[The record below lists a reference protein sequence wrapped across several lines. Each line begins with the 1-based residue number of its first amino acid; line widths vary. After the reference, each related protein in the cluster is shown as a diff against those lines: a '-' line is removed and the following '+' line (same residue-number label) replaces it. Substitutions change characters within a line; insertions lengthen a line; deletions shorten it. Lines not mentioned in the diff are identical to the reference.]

1 MSYYPLGHIIK
12 NRREE
17 LQLSQEELADGI
29 CSVSTLSRI
38 ENGERM
44 PSKNHYE
51 MLMQRLGYS
60 ALSLDYFTDK
70 QDFIIHEL
78 KFKIRHAYI
87 EKQFDLCQ
95 KLLEEFDALSGER
108 DPVDVQ
114 FIALYDTLLHEKQIP
129 VTEKLEGLEAA
140 LRLTCPQYG
149 DGFEPKVLSY
159 EEIIILNN
167 IAINYEA
174 VGKRPRA
181 IELLY
186 AIKNYYDRQI
196 SSAEE
201 SLRTQPMIL
210 YNLSANL
217 GMAGR
222 YDECIAVC
230 DEAISLARRT
240 YRYSFYE
247 KILYNRAWSMLRRNR
262 EGDREKAKIY
272 LKQAYSFA
280 YAVEDAPVMEK
291 IRTYYRQNFSEDIAE
306 ETNQP
311 AGE

>member
-17 LQLSQEELADGI
+17 LQLSQEDLADGI
-29 CSVSTLSRI
+29 CAVATLSRI

-60 ALSLDYFTDK
+60 ALSLDYLTDK
-70 QDFIIHEL
+70 QDFLIHEL

-87 EKQFDLCQ
+87 EKEFGQCRR
-95 KLLEEFDALSGER
+95 LLEKLTSLTGER
-108 DPVDVQ
+108 STIDTQ
-114 FIALYDTLLHEKQIP
+114 FISLYDTLLNDNALSAAE
-129 VTEKLEGLEAA
+129 TLERLEAA
-140 LRLTCPQYG
+140 LRLTCPKYG
-149 DGFEPKVLSY
+149 KDFVPKVLSY

-181 IELLY
+181 IELFY

-240 YRYSFYE
+240 YRYAYYE
-247 KILYNRAWSMLRRNR
+247 KTLYNRAWSLLRRNHT
-262 EGDREKAKIY
+262 GDREQARLS

-280 YAVEDAPVMEK
+280 HSVDDSEMMDIFQDFYK
-291 IRTYYRQNFSEDIAE
+291 KNFYE
-306 ETNQP
+306 EMLI
-311 AGE
+311 

>member
-1 MSYYPLGHIIK
+1 MSYYPLGYIIK

-17 LQLSQEELADGI
+17 LQLSQEDLAEGI

-38 ENGERM
+38 ENGERI

-87 EKQFDLCQ
+87 EKEFGQCRR
-95 KLLEEFDALSGER
+95 LLEKLTSLTGER
-108 DPVDVQ
+108 STIDTQ
-114 FIALYDTLLHEKQIP
+114 FISLYDTLLNQKSMP
-129 VTEKLEGLEAA
+129 VEEKLERLEAA

-149 DGFEPKVLSY
+149 ENFAPKVLSY
-159 EEIIILNN
+159 EEICILNN
-167 IAINYEA
+167 IAQSYKA
-174 VGKRPRA
+174 LLQRPRT

-186 AIKNYYDRQI
+186 VIKNYYDRQVC
-196 SSAEE
+196 SAEE
-201 SLRTQPMIL
+201 ALRTQPMIL
-210 YNLSANL
+210 YNLSSSL
-217 GMAGR
+217 GLEGR

-230 DEAISLARRT
+230 DEAISLVRRT
-240 YRYSFYE
+240 YRYAYYE
-247 KILYNRAWSMLRRNR
+247 KTLYNRAWSLLRRNHT
-262 EGDREKAKIY
+262 GDREQARLS

-280 YAVEDAPVMEK
+280 YSVDDSEMMDIFQDFYK
-291 IRTYYRQNFSEDIAE
+291 KNFYE
-306 ETNQP
+306 EMLI
-311 AGE
+311 

>member
-1 MSYYPLGHIIK
+1 MSYLQIGYIIK
-12 NRREE
+12 TRREQ
-17 LQLSQEELADGI
+17 LQLSQEDLADGI
-29 CSVSTLSRI
+29 CAVATLSRI

-87 EKQFDLCQ
+87 EKEFGQCRR
-95 KLLEEFDALSGER
+95 LLEKLTSLTGER
-108 DPVDVQ
+108 STIDTQ
-114 FIALYDTLLHEKQIP
+114 FISLYDTLLNDNALSAAE
-129 VTEKLEGLEAA
+129 TLERLEAA
-140 LRLTCPQYG
+140 LRLTCPKYG
-149 DGFEPKVLSY
+149 KDFVPKVLSY

-240 YRYSFYE
+240 YRYAYYE
-247 KILYNRAWSMLRRNR
+247 KTLYNRAWSLLRRNHTGNR
-262 EGDREKAKIY
+262 EQARLS

-280 YAVEDAPVMEK
+280 HSVDDSEMMDIFQDFYK
-291 IRTYYRQNFSEDIAE
+291 KNFYE
-306 ETNQP
+306 EMLI
-311 AGE
+311 

>member
-1 MSYYPLGHIIK
+1 MSYYPLGYIIK

-17 LQLSQEELADGI
+17 LQLSQEDLAEGI

-60 ALSLDYFTDK
+60 AISMDYFTDK
-70 QDFIIHEL
+70 ADFLIHEL

-87 EKQFDLCQ
+87 EKEFGQCRRLLK
-95 KLLEEFDALSGER
+95 KLTSLTGER
-108 DPVDVQ
+108 STIDTQ
-114 FIALYDTLLHEKQIP
+114 FISLYDTLLNDNALSAAE
-129 VTEKLEGLEAA
+129 TLERLEAA
-140 LRLTCPQYG
+140 LRLTCPKYG
-149 DGFEPKVLSY
+149 KDFVPKVLSY

-240 YRYSFYE
+240 YRYAYYE
-247 KILYNRAWSMLRRNR
+247 KTLYNRAWSLLRRNHT
-262 EGDREKAKIY
+262 GDREQARLS

-280 YAVEDAPVMEK
+280 HSVDDSEMMDIFQDFYK
-291 IRTYYRQNFSEDIAE
+291 KNFYE
-306 ETNQP
+306 EMLI
-311 AGE
+311 

>member
-1 MSYYPLGHIIK
+1 MSYYPLGYIIK

-17 LQLSQEELADGI
+17 LQLSQEDLAEGI

-60 ALSLDYFTDK
+60 AISMDYYTDK
-70 QDFIIHEL
+70 SDFLLHEL

-87 EKQFDLCQ
+87 EKEFGQCRR
-95 KLLEEFDALSGER
+95 LLEKLTSLTGER
-108 DPVDVQ
+108 STIDTQ
-114 FIALYDTLLHEKQIP
+114 FISLYDTLLNDNALSAAE
-129 VTEKLEGLEAA
+129 TLERLEAA
-140 LRLTCPQYG
+140 LRLTCPKYG
-149 DGFEPKVLSY
+149 KDFVPKVLSY

-240 YRYSFYE
+240 YRYAYYE
-247 KILYNRAWSMLRRNR
+247 KTLYNRAWSLLRRNHT
-262 EGDREKAKIY
+262 GDREQARLS

-280 YAVEDAPVMEK
+280 HSVDDSEMMDIFQDFYK
-291 IRTYYRQNFSEDIAE
+291 KNFYE
-306 ETNQP
+306 EMLI
-311 AGE
+311 

>member
-1 MSYYPLGHIIK
+1 MSYLQIGYIIK
-12 NRREE
+12 TRREQ
-17 LQLSQEELADGI
+17 LQLSQEDLADGI
-29 CSVSTLSRI
+29 CAVATLSRI

-87 EKQFDLCQ
+87 EKEFGQCRR
-95 KLLEEFDALSGER
+95 LLEKLTSLTGER
-108 DPVDVQ
+108 STIDTQ
-114 FIALYDTLLHEKQIP
+114 FISLYDTLLNDNALSAAE
-129 VTEKLEGLEAA
+129 TLERLEAA
-140 LRLTCPQYG
+140 LRLTCPKYG
-149 DGFEPKVLSY
+149 KDFVPKVLSY

-240 YRYSFYE
+240 YRYAYYE
-247 KILYNRAWSMLRRNR
+247 KTLYNRAWSLLRRNHT
-262 EGDREKAKIY
+262 GDREQARLS

-280 YAVEDAPVMEK
+280 HSVDDSEMMDIFQDFYK
-291 IRTYYRQNFSEDIAE
+291 KNFYE
-306 ETNQP
+306 EMLI
-311 AGE
+311 

>member
-1 MSYYPLGHIIK
+1 MSYYPLGYIIK

-17 LQLSQEELADGI
+17 LQLSQEDLADGI

-38 ENGERM
+38 ENGERI

-60 ALSLDYFTDK
+60 AISMDYFTDK
-70 QDFIIHEL
+70 QDFLIHEL

-87 EKQFDLCQ
+87 EKEFGQCRR
-95 KLLEEFDALSGER
+95 LLEKLTSLTGER
-108 DPVDVQ
+108 STIDTQ
-114 FIALYDTLLHEKQIP
+114 FISLYDTLLNDNALSAAE
-129 VTEKLEGLEAA
+129 TLERLEAA
-140 LRLTCPQYG
+140 LRLTCPKYG
-149 DGFEPKVLSY
+149 KDFVPKVLSY

-240 YRYSFYE
+240 YRYAYYE
-247 KILYNRAWSMLRRNR
+247 KTLYNRAWSLLRRNHT
-262 EGDREKAKIY
+262 GDREQARLS

-280 YAVEDAPVMEK
+280 HSVDDSEMMDIFQDFYK
-291 IRTYYRQNFSEDIAE
+291 KNFYE
-306 ETNQP
+306 EMLI
-311 AGE
+311 

>member
-17 LQLSQEELADGI
+17 LQLSQEDLADGI
-29 CSVSTLSRI
+29 CAVATLSRI

-87 EKQFDLCQ
+87 EKEFGQCRR
-95 KLLEEFDALSGER
+95 LLEKLTSFTGER
-108 DPVDVQ
+108 STIDTQ
-114 FIALYDTLLHEKQIP
+114 FISLYDTLLNDNALSAAE
-129 VTEKLEGLEAA
+129 TLERLEAA
-140 LRLTCPQYG
+140 LRLTCPKYG
-149 DGFEPKVLSY
+149 KDFVPKVLSY

>member
-1 MSYYPLGHIIK
+1 MSYLQIGYIIK
-12 NRREE
+12 TRREQ
-17 LQLSQEELADGI
+17 LQLSQEDLADGI
-29 CSVSTLSRI
+29 CAVATLSRI

-87 EKQFDLCQ
+87 EKEFGQCRR
-95 KLLEEFDALSGER
+95 LLEKLTSLTGER
-108 DPVDVQ
+108 STIDTQ
-114 FIALYDTLLHEKQIP
+114 FISLYDTLLNDNALSAAE
-129 VTEKLEGLEAA
+129 TLERLEAA
-140 LRLTCPQYG
+140 LRLTCPKYG
-149 DGFEPKVLSY
+149 KDFVPKVLSY

-240 YRYSFYE
+240 YRYAFYG
-247 KILYNRAWSMLRRNR
+247 KTLYNRAWSLLRRNHT
-262 EGDREKAKIY
+262 GDREQARLS

-280 YAVEDAPVMEK
+280 HSVDDSEMMDIFQDFYK
-291 IRTYYRQNFSEDIAE
+291 KNFYE
-306 ETNQP
+306 EMLI
-311 AGE
+311 

>member
-1 MSYYPLGHIIK
+1 MSYYPLGYIIK

-17 LQLSQEELADGI
+17 LQLSQEELAEGI

-60 ALSLDYFTDK
+60 AISMDYYTDK
-70 QDFIIHEL
+70 SDFLLHEL

-87 EKQFDLCQ
+87 EKEFGQCRR
-95 KLLEEFDALSGER
+95 LLEKLTSLTGER
-108 DPVDVQ
+108 STIDTQ
-114 FIALYDTLLHEKQIP
+114 FISLYDTLLNDNALSAAE
-129 VTEKLEGLEAA
+129 TLERLEAA
-140 LRLTCPQYG
+140 LRLTCPKYG
-149 DGFEPKVLSY
+149 KDFVPKVLSY

-240 YRYSFYE
+240 YRYAYYE
-247 KILYNRAWSMLRRNR
+247 KTLYNRAWSLLRRNHT
-262 EGDREKAKIY
+262 GDREQARLS

-280 YAVEDAPVMEK
+280 HSVDDSEMMDIFQDFYK
-291 IRTYYRQNFSEDIAE
+291 KNFYE
-306 ETNQP
+306 EMLI
-311 AGE
+311 

>member
-1 MSYYPLGHIIK
+1 MSYYPLGYIIK

-17 LQLSQEELADGI
+17 LQLSQEELAEGI

-60 ALSLDYFTDK
+60 AISMDYYTDK
-70 QDFIIHEL
+70 SDFLLHEL

-87 EKQFDLCQ
+87 EKEFGQCRR
-95 KLLEEFDALSGER
+95 LLEKLTSLTGER
-108 DPVDVQ
+108 STIDTQ
-114 FIALYDTLLHEKQIP
+114 FISLYDTLLNDNALSAAE
-129 VTEKLEGLEAA
+129 TLERLEAA
-140 LRLTCPQYG
+140 LRLTCPKYG
-149 DGFEPKVLSY
+149 KDFVPKVLSY

>member
-1 MSYYPLGHIIK
+1 M
-12 NRREE
+12 
-17 LQLSQEELADGI
+17 
-29 CSVSTLSRI
+29 STLSRI

-87 EKQFDLCQ
+87 EKEFGQCRR
-95 KLLEEFDALSGER
+95 LLEKLTSLTGER
-108 DPVDVQ
+108 STIDTQ
-114 FIALYDTLLHEKQIP
+114 FISLYDTLLNDNALSAAE
-129 VTEKLEGLEAA
+129 TLERLEAA
-140 LRLTCPQYG
+140 LRLTCPKYG
-149 DGFEPKVLSY
+149 KDFVPKVLSY

-240 YRYSFYE
+240 YRYAYYE
-247 KILYNRAWSMLRRNR
+247 KTLYNRAWSLLRRNHT
-262 EGDREKAKIY
+262 GDREQARLS

-280 YAVEDAPVMEK
+280 HSVDDSEMMDIFQDFYK
-291 IRTYYRQNFSEDIAE
+291 KNFYE
-306 ETNQP
+306 EMLI
-311 AGE
+311 

>member
-1 MSYYPLGHIIK
+1 MSYLQIGYIIK
-12 NRREE
+12 TRREQ
-17 LQLSQEELADGI
+17 LQLSQEDLADGI

-87 EKQFDLCQ
+87 EKEFGQCRR
-95 KLLEEFDALSGER
+95 LLEKLTSLTGER
-108 DPVDVQ
+108 STIDTQ
-114 FIALYDTLLHEKQIP
+114 FISLYDTLLNDNALSAAE
-129 VTEKLEGLEAA
+129 TLERLEAA
-140 LRLTCPQYG
+140 LRLTCPKYG
-149 DGFEPKVLSY
+149 KDFVPKVLSY

-240 YRYSFYE
+240 YRYAYYE
-247 KILYNRAWSMLRRNR
+247 KTLYNRAWSLLRRNHT
-262 EGDREKAKIY
+262 GDREQARLS

-280 YAVEDAPVMEK
+280 HSVDDSEMMDIFQDFYK
-291 IRTYYRQNFSEDIAE
+291 KNFYE
-306 ETNQP
+306 EMLI
-311 AGE
+311 

>member
-1 MSYYPLGHIIK
+1 MSYYPLGYIIK

-17 LQLSQEELADGI
+17 LRLSQEELAEGI

-60 ALSLDYFTDK
+60 AISMDYYTDK
-70 QDFIIHEL
+70 SDFLLHEL

-87 EKQFDLCQ
+87 ESEYDLCRE
-95 KLLEEFDALSGER
+95 LLEELIALPGEKSASE
-108 DPVDVQ
+108 DQ
-114 FIALYDTLLHEKQIP
+114 FVALYDTLLNENSMP
-129 VTEKLEGLEAA
+129 VNEKLERLEAA
-140 LRLTCPQYG
+140 MRLTCPRYG
-149 DGFEPKVLSY
+149 PDYIPKLLAY

-167 IAINYEA
+167 IALCYRELDQ
-174 VGKRPRA
+174 RPRA
-181 IELLY
+181 IALCQT
-186 AIKNYYDRQI
+186 IKDHYDRHT
-196 SSAEE
+196 SSTEE
-201 SLRTQPMIL
+201 ALRTQPMIL
-210 YNLSANL
+210 YNLSSDL
-217 GMAGR
+217 GMVGR

-240 YRYSFYE
+240 CRYSFYE
-247 KILYNRAWSMLRRNR
+247 KILYNRAWSMLHRNR

-280 YAVEDAPVMEK
+280 YSVGNSKLMK
-291 IRTYYRQNFSEDIAE
+291 IFSAFYRKNYSEEITD
-306 ETNQP
+306 
-311 AGE
+311 

>member
-1 MSYYPLGHIIK
+1 MSYYPLGYIIK

-17 LQLSQEELADGI
+17 LQLSQEDLADGI

-87 EKQFDLCQ
+87 EKEFGQCRR
-95 KLLEEFDALSGER
+95 LLEKLTSLTGER
-108 DPVDVQ
+108 STIDTQ
-114 FIALYDTLLHEKQIP
+114 FISLYDTLLNDNALSAAE
-129 VTEKLEGLEAA
+129 TLERLEAA
-140 LRLTCPQYG
+140 LRLTCPKYG
-149 DGFEPKVLSY
+149 KDFVPKVLSY

-240 YRYSFYE
+240 YRYAFYG
-247 KILYNRAWSMLRRNR
+247 KTLYNRAWSLLRRDHV
-262 EGDREKAKIY
+262 GDREQARLS

-280 YAVEDAPVMEK
+280 YSVDNTKLMDVFQGF
-291 IRTYYRQNFSEDIAE
+291 YRENFSEEISV
-306 ETNQP
+306 
-311 AGE
+311 

>member
-1 MSYYPLGHIIK
+1 MSYLQIGYIIK
-12 NRREE
+12 TRREQ
-17 LQLSQEELADGI
+17 LQLSQEDLADGI
-29 CSVSTLSRI
+29 CAVATLSRI

-70 QDFIIHEL
+70 QDFLIHEL

-87 EKQFDLCQ
+87 EKEFGQCRR
-95 KLLEEFDALSGER
+95 LLEKLTSLTGER
-108 DPVDVQ
+108 STIDTQ
-114 FIALYDTLLHEKQIP
+114 FISLYDTLLNDNALSAAE
-129 VTEKLEGLEAA
+129 TLERLEAA
-140 LRLTCPQYG
+140 LRLTCPKYG
-149 DGFEPKVLSY
+149 KDFVPKVLSY

-240 YRYSFYE
+240 YRYAFYG
-247 KILYNRAWSMLRRNR
+247 KTLYN
-262 EGDREKAKIY
+262 
-272 LKQAYSFA
+272 
-280 YAVEDAPVMEK
+280 
-291 IRTYYRQNFSEDIAE
+291 
-306 ETNQP
+306 
-311 AGE
+311 

>member
-1 MSYYPLGHIIK
+1 MSYYPLGYIIK

-17 LQLSQEELADGI
+17 LQLSQEDLAEGI

-38 ENGERM
+38 ENGARM

-60 ALSLDYFTDK
+60 ALSLDYFTDT
-70 QDFIIHEL
+70 QAVIIHEL

-87 EKQFDLCQ
+87 EKEFGQCRR
-95 KLLEEFDALSGER
+95 LLEKLTSLTGER
-108 DPVDVQ
+108 STIDTQ
-114 FIALYDTLLHEKQIP
+114 FISLYDTLLNQKSMP
-129 VTEKLEGLEAA
+129 VEEKLERLEAA

-149 DGFEPKVLSY
+149 ENFAPKVLSY
-159 EEIIILNN
+159 EEICILNN
-167 IAINYEA
+167 IAQSYKA
-174 VGKRPRA
+174 LLQRPRT

-186 AIKNYYDRQI
+186 VIKNYYDRQVC
-196 SSAEE
+196 SAEE
-201 SLRTQPMIL
+201 ALRTQPMIL
-210 YNLSANL
+210 YNLSSSL
-217 GMAGR
+217 GLEGR

-291 IRTYYRQNFSEDIAE
+291 IRTYYQQNFSEDIAE